1 MISEYDSDNK
11 EVSRLQGRE
20 KPGAGKPIRKQL
32 QLSRKMMLYHPTR
45 PVPKITCSSSC
56 VVLFLLFLGL
66 EKSLSPSVTQNP
78 SLLIED
84 DKILTLPLIGR
95 SVRCL

>member
-1 MISEYDSDNK
+1 MILITIK

-20 KPGAGKPIRKQL
+20 KPGTGKPIKKQL
-32 QLSRKMMLYHPTR
+32 QLSRKMMLYQH
-45 PVPKITCSSSC
+45 VPKITYSSSC
-56 VVLFLLFLGL
+56 FVLFLLFLGL

-84 DKILTLPLIGR
+84 DKILTLPHIGR
-95 SVRCL
+95 YVRCL